1 MTFLLPLMLF
11 FLLASIL
18 VRITQD
24 KNARQP
30 ISFSRRTGLYIS
42 FGYVLVLVVASVVVK
57 VLPASDETE
66 FSQLDQ
72 AEFGL
77 YKEAYT
83 EFQVGRMDSFD
94 SPYIVRKWHQLIS
107 DNQLLIKPRT
117 VGSMPV
123 KVVIERIPGNSDT
136 IDTFVF
142 EGKLIMDDYEVQGY
156 TESVIISPKANVLTV
171 WNRETPS
178 YDLSYFEHD
187 RVMTQFTS
195 DTSFENNHTTSE
207 WRPILYLKIPE
218 SIEVT
223 IDESIKDQVT
233 EL

>member
-1 MTFLLPLMLF
+1 MTFILPLMLF

-18 VRITQD
+18 VRITQNKD
-24 KNARQP
+24 GRPP
-30 ISFSRRTGLYIS
+30 ISFSRRTGLYMS
-42 FGYVLVLVVASVVVK
+42 FGYVLILVVAAVVVK
-57 VLPASDETE
+57 ILPVSDETL
-66 FSQLDQ
+66 FQPVDQ
-72 AEFGL
+72 AEFGQ
-77 YKEAYT
+77 YKAAYS
-83 EFQVGRMDSFD
+83 EFQEGRMDSVN
-94 SPYIVRKWHQLIS
+94 SPFIVRKWHQLIS

-123 KVVIERIPGNSDT
+123 KVVIERIPGDSDT

-142 EGKLIMDDYEVQGY
+142 DGKLIMDDYEVQGY
-156 TESVIISPKANVLTV
+156 TEEIVIEPQANVLTV
-171 WNRETPS
+171 WERETPS
-178 YDLSYFEHD
+178 YVLSYFEHD
-187 RVMTQFTS
+187 GVMTQFTS